1 MSLVALFGL
10 EKPEGTGKG
19 GKGGGLV
26 VYLRE
31 ISVCPEVETR
41 LTAPL
46 RGVLY
51 AANLIK

>member
-10 EKPEGTGKG
+10 EKPEGT